1 MAEPVSHYLLR
12 CRTRA
17 QRPGILALGLAAIA
31 LLGGE
36 SFVTTRPLL
45 IYNASASAPIG
56 FYRVLPPDPLRR
68 GELVLVRTPKSVRD
82 LAAKRGYLPL
92 GVPLVKRVAALS
104 GDTVC
109 IVHHV
114 VRIDGRPVAKQR
126 AEDTKGRPLPQW
138 SGCRTLGS
146 DDVFLL
152 MAGIPDS
159 FDGRYFGPVSARA
172 VIGCLVPLGRP

>member
-1 MAEPVSHYLLR
+1 MAEPVSYYLQR
-12 CRTRA
+12 RKTRA
-17 QRPGILALGLAAIA
+17 QRSAILVFCLAALALVGV
-31 LLGGE
+31 G
-36 SFVTTRPLL
+36 SVVRPRPFL
-45 IYNASASAPIG
+45 IYNATASAPIG

-68 GELVLVRTPKSVRD
+68 GELVLVHTPKSVRA
-82 LAAKRGYLPL
+82 LAARRGYLPL
-92 GVPLVKRVAALS
+92 GVPLVKRIAALS

-126 AEDTKGRPLPQW
+126 TEDAKGRPLPQW

-146 DDVFLL
+146 EEIFLL
-152 MAGIPDS
+152 MAGVPDS